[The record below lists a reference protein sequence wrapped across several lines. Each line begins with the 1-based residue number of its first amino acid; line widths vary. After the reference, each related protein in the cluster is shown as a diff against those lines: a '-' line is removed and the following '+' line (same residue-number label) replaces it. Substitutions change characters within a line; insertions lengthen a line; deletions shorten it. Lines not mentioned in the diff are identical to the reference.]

1 MISLKGGELVMD
13 WEAIFN
19 WLEQKSGVSYDLSE
33 DISAISGDTAFTEPF
48 LWQIKI
54 SFILEDMESAI
65 ETVEEYRSE
74 LTEDLPPREKLQ
86 KGIEN
91 EYVRKLTEN
100 INNVKRQLGMSITP
114 INDAEDVLTNVGG
127 LFELISTMKAL
138 PIDSLQTREWFDK
151 FDEENDNILT
161 DVLELHKNDL
171 VDIHQTVE
179 TIVESLNNEDD
190 DEDDDDDMDMDMD
203 EDV

>member
-1 MISLKGGELVMD
+1 MD

-48 LWQIKI
+48 FWQIKI

-179 TIVESLNNEDD
+179 TIIESLNND

>member
-1 MISLKGGELVMD
+1 MD

-48 LWQIKI
+48 FWQIKI

-179 TIVESLNNEDD
+179 TIVESLNNDD
-190 DEDDDDDMDMDMD
+190 DEDVDDDDDMDMD

>member
-1 MISLKGGELVMD
+1 MD
-13 WEAIFN
+13 WIAIFD
-19 WLEQKSGVSYDLSE
+19 WLEQKSGVSYDLNE

-48 LWQIKI
+48 FWQIKI

-190 DEDDDDDMDMDMD
+190 DDDDDMDMD

>member
-1 MISLKGGELVMD
+1 MD

-19 WLEQKSGVSYDLSE
+19 WLEQKSGVSYDLNE

-48 LWQIKI
+48 FWQIKI

-91 EYVRKLTEN
+91 EYVRKLAEN

-179 TIVESLNNEDD
+179 TIVESLNND

>member
-1 MISLKGGELVMD
+1 MD

-48 LWQIKI
+48 FWQIKI

-179 TIVESLNNEDD
+179 TIVESLNND
-190 DEDDDDDMDMDMD
+190 DEDDDDDMDMGMD

>member
-48 LWQIKI
+48 FWQIKI

-161 DVLELHKNDL
+161 DVLQLHKNDL

-179 TIVESLNNEDD
+179 TIVESLNGD

>member
-1 MISLKGGELVMD
+1 MD

-19 WLEQKSGVSYDLSE
+19 WLEQKSGVSYDLNE

-48 LWQIKI
+48 FWQIKI

-114 INDAEDVLTNVGG
+114 INDAEDVLTNVGA

-179 TIVESLNNEDD
+179 TIIESLNN
-190 DEDDDDDMDMDMD
+190 DDDDDMDMDMD

>member
-1 MISLKGGELVMD
+1 MD

-19 WLEQKSGVSYDLSE
+19 WLEQKSGVSYDLNE
-33 DISAISGDTAFTEPF
+33 DISAISGNTAFTEPF
-48 LWQIKI
+48 FWQIKI

-114 INDAEDVLTNVGG
+114 INDAEDVLTNVGA

-179 TIVESLNNEDD
+179 TIVESLNND
-190 DEDDDDDMDMDMD
+190 DEDDDDDMDMD

>member
-1 MISLKGGELVMD
+1 MD

-48 LWQIKI
+48 FWQIKI

-179 TIVESLNNEDD
+179 TIVESLNND

>member
-1 MISLKGGELVMD
+1 MD

-48 LWQIKI
+48 FWQIKI

-74 LTEDLPPREKLQ
+74 LTEDLPPREKLR

-179 TIVESLNNEDD
+179 TIVESLNND
-190 DEDDDDDMDMDMD
+190 DEDDDDDMDMD

>member
-1 MISLKGGELVMD
+1 MVSLKGGELVMD
-13 WEAIFN
+13 WIAIFD
-19 WLEQKSGVSYDLSE
+19 WLEQKSGVSYDLNE

-48 LWQIKI
+48 FWQIKI

-179 TIVESLNNEDD
+179 TIVESLNND

>member
-19 WLEQKSGVSYDLSE
+19 WLEQKSGVSYDLNE

-74 LTEDLPPREKLQ
+74 LTEDLPPKEKLQ

-114 INDAEDVLTNVGG
+114 INDAEDVLTNVGA

-179 TIVESLNNEDD
+179 TIVESLNNDD
-190 DEDDDDDMDMDMD
+190 DEDDDDMDMDMD

>member
-1 MISLKGGELVMD
+1 MD

-48 LWQIKI
+48 FWQIKI

-161 DVLELHKNDL
+161 DVLQLHKNDL

-179 TIVESLNNEDD
+179 TIVESLNTDD

-203 EDV
+203 MDEDV

>member
-1 MISLKGGELVMD
+1 MD

-19 WLEQKSGVSYDLSE
+19 WLEQKSGVSYDLND

-48 LWQIKI
+48 FWQIKI
-54 SFILEDMESAI
+54 SFILEDMENAI

-100 INNVKRQLGMSITP
+100 INNVKHQLGMSITP
-114 INDAEDVLTNVGG
+114 INDAEDVLTNVGA

-179 TIVESLNNEDD
+179 TIVESLNGD

>member
-1 MISLKGGELVMD
+1 MD
-13 WEAIFN
+13 WIAIFD
-19 WLEQKSGVSYDLSE
+19 WLEQKSGVSYDLNE

-48 LWQIKI
+48 FWQIKI

-179 TIVESLNNEDD
+179 TIVESLNND

>member
-1 MISLKGGELVMD
+1 MD

-48 LWQIKI
+48 FWQIKI

-65 ETVEEYRSE
+65 ETVEDYRSE

-179 TIVESLNNEDD
+179 TIVESLNGD
-190 DEDDDDDMDMDMD
+190 DEDDDDDMDMD

>member
-1 MISLKGGELVMD
+1 MD

-48 LWQIKI
+48 FWQIKI

-91 EYVRKLTEN
+91 EYVRKLAEN

-179 TIVESLNNEDD
+179 TIVESLNND

>member
-1 MISLKGGELVMD
+1 MD

-19 WLEQKSGVSYDLSE
+19 WLEQKSGVSYDLNE

-48 LWQIKI
+48 FWQIKI
-54 SFILEDMESAI
+54 SFILEDMENAI

-114 INDAEDVLTNVGG
+114 INDAEDVLTNVGA

-179 TIVESLNNEDD
+179 TIIESLNNED
-190 DEDDDDDMDMDMD
+190 DDDDDMDMDMD

>member
-48 LWQIKI
+48 FWQIKI

-161 DVLELHKNDL
+161 DVLQLHKNDL

-179 TIVESLNNEDD
+179 TIVESLNTDD

>member
-1 MISLKGGELVMD
+1 MD

-48 LWQIKI
+48 FWQIKI

-179 TIVESLNNEDD
+179 TIVESLNND
-190 DEDDDDDMDMDMD
+190 DEDDMDMDMD

>member
-1 MISLKGGELVMD
+1 MD

-19 WLEQKSGVSYDLSE
+19 WLEQKSGVSYDLND

-48 LWQIKI
+48 FWQIKI

-100 INNVKRQLGMSITP
+100 INNVKHQLGMSITP
-114 INDAEDVLTNVGG
+114 INDAEDVLTNVGA

-179 TIVESLNNEDD
+179 TIVESLNGD

>member
-1 MISLKGGELVMD
+1 MD

-48 LWQIKI
+48 FWQIKI

-179 TIVESLNNEDD
+179 TIVESLNGD

>member
-19 WLEQKSGVSYDLSE
+19 WLEQKSGVSYDLNE

-74 LTEDLPPREKLQ
+74 LTEDLPPKEKLQ

-114 INDAEDVLTNVGG
+114 INDAEDVLTNVGA

-179 TIVESLNNEDD
+179 TIVESLNND
-190 DEDDDDDMDMDMD
+190 DEDDDDMDMDMD

>member
-1 MISLKGGELVMD
+1 MD

-161 DVLELHKNDL
+161 DVLQLHKNDL

-179 TIVESLNNEDD
+179 TIVESLNGD

>member
-1 MISLKGGELVMD
+1 MD

-19 WLEQKSGVSYDLSE
+19 WLEQKSGVSYDLNE

-74 LTEDLPPREKLQ
+74 LTEDLPPKEKLQ

-151 FDEENDNILT
+151 FDEENENILT

-179 TIVESLNNEDD
+179 TIVESLNNDD
-190 DEDDDDDMDMDMD
+190 DEDDDDMDMDMD

>member
-1 MISLKGGELVMD
+1 MD
-13 WEAIFN
+13 WIAIFN
-19 WLEQKSGVSYDLSE
+19 WLEQKSGVSYDLDE

-48 LWQIKI
+48 FWQIKI

-114 INDAEDVLTNVGG
+114 INDAEDVLTNVGA

-179 TIVESLNNEDD
+179 TIIESLNND
-190 DEDDDDDMDMDMD
+190 DEDDDDDMDMDID

>member
-1 MISLKGGELVMD
+1 MD

>member
-1 MISLKGGELVMD
+1 MD

-48 LWQIKI
+48 FWQIKI

-91 EYVRKLTEN
+91 EYVRKLAEN
-100 INNVKRQLGMSITP
+100 INNVKKQLGMSITP
-114 INDAEDVLTNVGG
+114 IDDAEDVLTNVGG

-179 TIVESLNNEDD
+179 TIVESLNND

>member
-1 MISLKGGELVMD
+1 MD
-13 WEAIFN
+13 WGAIFN
-19 WLEQKSGVSYDLSE
+19 WLEQKSGVSYDLNE

-48 LWQIKI
+48 FWQIKI

-91 EYVRKLTEN
+91 EYVRKLAEN
-100 INNVKRQLGMSITP
+100 INNVKKQLGMSITP
-114 INDAEDVLTNVGG
+114 IDDAEDVLTNVGA

-179 TIVESLNNEDD
+179 TIIESLNNDD

>member
-1 MISLKGGELVMD
+1 MD

-48 LWQIKI
+48 FWQIKI

-127 LFELISTMKAL
+127 LFEIISTMKAL

-161 DVLELHKNDL
+161 DVLQLHKNDL

-179 TIVESLNNEDD
+179 TIVESLNGD

>member
-1 MISLKGGELVMD
+1 MD

-179 TIVESLNNEDD
+179 TIVESLSGD

>member
-1 MISLKGGELVMD
+1 MD

-48 LWQIKI
+48 FWQIKI

-161 DVLELHKNDL
+161 DVLQLHKNDL

-179 TIVESLNNEDD
+179 TIVESLNTDD

>member
-1 MISLKGGELVMD
+1 MD
-13 WEAIFN
+13 WVAIFN
-19 WLEQKSGVSYDLSE
+19 WLEQKSGVSYDLNE

-48 LWQIKI
+48 FWQIKI

-171 VDIHQTVE
+171 VDIHQTIE
-179 TIVESLNNEDD
+179 TIIESLNND
-190 DEDDDDDMDMDMD
+190 DEDDDDDDMDMD